1 MGVLLHGRS
10 SGPGVDADWS
20 DINMKT
26 ITLDGIEYQLTPE
39 LEKRIAESIAETRRL
54 LNKELGYSE
63 KFQKKERIEWLKN
76 HLEKLENL

>member
-1 MGVLLHGRS
+1 
-10 SGPGVDADWS
+10 
-20 DINMKT
+20 MKN